1 VGIMATFVFR
11 GSSGKEYTYSLM
23 PLEAGIPIPKEP
35 GNYILAAG
43 DLSDP
48 KPMLIEFTELLQG
61 AADSETWKVATDIFG
76 VTLLYVHIDPTSDAR
91 SRLAEKRDLVDSYL
105 PPMNRG

>member
-1 VGIMATFVFR
+1 MATFVFR
-11 GSSGKEYTYSLM
+11 GSSGKEYIYSLM

-43 DLSDP
+43 DPSDP
-48 KPMLIEFTELLQG
+48 KPMLIEFTELLQ
-61 AADSETWKVATDIFG
+61 AAAASETWKTATDIFG
-76 VTLLYVHIDPTSDAR
+76 VTLLYVHIDPPSDAR
-91 SRLAEKRDLVDSYL
+91 SRLTEKMDLIDRYW